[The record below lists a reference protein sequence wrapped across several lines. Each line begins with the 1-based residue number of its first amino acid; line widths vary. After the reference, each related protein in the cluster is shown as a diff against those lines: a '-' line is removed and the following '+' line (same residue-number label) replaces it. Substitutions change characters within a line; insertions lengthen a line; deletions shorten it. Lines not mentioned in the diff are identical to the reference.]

1 MNAAANGVEPAPSSG
16 SDLFEDHMEM
26 VRAIVDKTDARQ
38 EARRLLE
45 RRVRE
50 RAVDLAVALAE
61 LGHDRD
67 EAARRLGLNE
77 RTLRQWEHDLHGD
90 KSAPIAPLGR
100 PLADSGAEQQQA
112 VLSLLN
118 QVGPG
123 IGVPT
128 LRTLFPD
135 MARSELTELKCCH
148 RDLWQTQHTR
158 VRHTLHWQRP
168 GIVWAMDFAQ
178 PPAPIDG
185 QFPYLLAVRDLA
197 SGRQLLWRPVHADT
211 AQVVITELTTLFL
224 SHGAPWV
231 MKTDNGPAFIA
242 DQLARFLG
250 RFQTFSLFSPVRT
263 PSYNGSIEASI
274 CSLKKHSERLATLLG
289 HPGIW
294 TGTIVE
300 AARRE
305 ANATARP
312 RRLQGATP
320 DDVWFQRRPLTA
332 DEREQFRATVCR
344 LQHEAREQK
353 RLPLDEVLSRNDQAK
368 VDRLAIPRALVAHD
382 LLVYRR
388 RSIPAPIKRP
398 KVTYEA

>member
-1 MNAAANGVEPAPSSG
+1 VNVEANGVEPAPSPG
-16 SDLFEDHMEM
+16 PDLFEDHMDM
-26 VRAIVDKTDARQ
+26 VWAVMNEADDAARQ
-38 EARRLLE
+38 HARRALE
-45 RRVRE
+45 RRVRQ
-50 RAVDLAVALAE
+50 RAVDFALALGE

-77 RTLRQWEHDLHGD
+77 RTLRQWEHDLHSD
-90 KSAPIAPLGR
+90 KPIAPLGR
-100 PLADSGAEQQQA
+100 PLADSGTEQQQS
-112 VLSLLN
+112 VLSLLS

-135 MARSELTELKCCH
+135 MARSELAELKCCY

-158 VRHTLHWQRP
+158 VRHKLRWLRP
-168 GIVWAMDFAQ
+168 GTVWAMDFAE

-185 QFPYLLAVRDLA
+185 EFPYLLAVRDLA
-197 SGRQLLWRPVHADT
+197 SGRQLLWRPVRADT
-211 AQVVITELTTLFL
+211 AKVVMNELTTLFL

-242 DQLARFLG
+242 DDLKRFLG
-250 RFQTFSLFSPVRT
+250 RFQTLTLFSPVRT

-274 CSLKKHSERLATLLG
+274 CSLKTRTERLATQHG
-289 HPGIW
+289 HPGLW
-294 TGTIVE
+294 TSDLVE
-300 AARRE
+300 AARQE

-320 DDVWFQRRPLTA
+320 DDVWFSRRLLTA
-332 DEREQFRATVCR
+332 AERAHFRATVSQ
-344 LQHEAREQK
+344 LQPQARVEKQ
-353 RLPLDEVLSRNDQAK
+353 LPLDQKLSRLDQAK
-368 VDRLAIPRALVAHD
+368 VNRLAIPRALVAHD

-388 RSIPAPIKRP
+388 SVIPAPIRRP
-398 KVTYEA
+398 KVT